1 MKKILKLYK
10 SNESSVIGES
20 IEPRGIHHTVS
31 YAESFQNS
39 WDHIHSEIQRLSTP
53 AELYR

>member
-1 MKKILKLYK
+1 MKKLLKLYK
-10 SNESSVIGES
+10 SNEVSIIGES

-53 AELYR
+53 VGVYR